1 MNEMRKYNPESDSE
15 HVKRI
20 WLECGWLEPDKEST
34 MDLFLKGQDVWVTD
48 INNEAECLVI
58 SSPGSMQY
66 LDESLSMACITG
78 VTTSRIARK
87 QGLAGNMTA
96 NVIANAADDGAAVCT
111 LGMFEQGYYNQM
123 GFGTG
128 GYEHFISFDPTQL
141 KINRKTGI
149 PRRLSSK
156 DASLIHESRLNRKLN
171 HGYCNL
177 FPENITDAEMQ
188 WGDNTFG
195 LGFIDEKTGKLI
207 HHFCCTAKNVESG
220 PYNIWWMVYHNDE
233 EFLDL
238 LALIKS
244 LGDQVRLVRL
254 KEPRGLQF
262 QDLLNTPFSY
272 RMITEKSPFEHRNKA
287 VAYWQIRIC
296 DLEKCISAFSS
307 EYGQLQFNLK
317 LYDPIQK
324 YIGDNQ
330 GWNGLT
336 GDYIISLGK
345 SSNCKMGVDNTL
357 PCLETNVNAFSR
369 LWLGT
374 VPASGLRLTEKF
386 KCDDTLL
393 KSLDS
398 IFCLP
403 EPTPDWDF

>member
-1 MNEMRKYNPESDSE
+1 
-15 HVKRI
+15 
-20 WLECGWLEPDKEST
+20 
-34 MDLFLKGQDVWVTD
+34 
-48 INNEAECLVI
+48 
-58 SSPGSMQY
+58 
-66 LDESLSMACITG
+66 
-78 VTTSRIARK
+78 
-87 QGLAGNMTA
+87 
-96 NVIANAADDGAAVCT
+96 
-111 LGMFEQGYYNQM
+111 
-123 GFGTG
+123 
-128 GYEHFISFDPTQL
+128 
-141 KINRKTGI
+141 
-149 PRRLSSK
+149 
-156 DASLIHESRLNRKLN
+156 
-171 HGYCNL
+171 
-177 FPENITDAEMQ
+177 
-188 WGDNTFG
+188 
-195 LGFIDEKTGKLI
+195 
-207 HHFCCTAKNVESG
+207 
-220 PYNIWWMVYHNDE
+220 
-233 EFLDL
+233 
-238 LALIKS
+238 
-244 LGDQVRLVRL
+244 
-254 KEPRGLQF
+254 
-262 QDLLNTPFSY
+262 
-272 RMITEKSPFEHRNKA
+272 MITEKSPFEHRNKA